1 MSESYMYKGF
11 SKEEMKE
18 LLIDIPDE
26 KERK

>member
-18 LLIDIPDE
+18 LLIDIPEE